1 MSFFP
6 QLRPD
11 SRVENP
17 APIPEPSTL
26 DRVAMDPAARPAPP
40 HDAESAPHGHDE
52 SQQAPAQ
59 THVGAL
65 APLREPLFRSLW
77 IAAVISYTGSWM
89 QNIATGWLMTDLTH
103 SPMWVSMVQV
113 ALSLPVLL
121 IALPAGAL
129 ADLVDRRKFLLFT
142 QGSMVAASMVL
153 GVLTVTGTCTPR
165 LLLAFT
171 FLLGVGAVMNDPA
184 WQALTPDLVP
194 PSKLASAVALN
205 SAGFNIAR
213 AVGPA
218 LGGVVIATAGSGAA
232 FLLNAVS
239 FFGVILFL
247 YYWKPAARE
256 PDQVKVTISGAI
268 LMGVRYIRQEKRVR
282 AVMVRTG
289 AFTLL
294 AAAFWALLPLIA
306 SRFGATGYG
315 AMLAFFGLGALAGAL
330 VLAVARRRFSF
341 DAITAVAT
349 VLFAAAL
356 FGLVRTGNLILAS
369 LFAALAGMAW
379 LAILATLNLVVQTG
393 CPSWVRARVMSM
405 YILVLQGGLALGSF
419 VWGTVAT
426 HTSVKFTLTLAAA
439 VLTASLILPRWYHLQ
454 RSAQQYQQ

>member
-1 MSFFP
+1 M
-6 QLRPD
+6 
-11 SRVENP
+11 ENP
-17 APIPEPSTL
+17 APIPEPSVL
-26 DRVAMDPAARPAPP
+26 DRGTSLLPPVAGAEPVTQASVETASASSAAKT
-40 HDAESAPHGHDE
+40 EVE
-52 SQQAPAQ
+52 SQV
-59 THVGAL
+59 HSSAL

-103 SPMWVSMVQV
+103 SPMWVAMVQV
-113 ALSLPVLL
+113 ALSLPVVL

-142 QGSMVAASMVL
+142 QGSMVAASLVL
-153 GVLTVTGTCTPR
+153 GILAVRGTCTPT

-171 FLLGVGAVMNDPA
+171 FLLGAGAVMNDPA

-194 PSKLASAVALN
+194 SSKLASAVALN

-247 YYWKPAARE
+247 YYWKPAPRE
-256 PDQVKVTISGAI
+256 PNQAKVTISGAI
-268 LMGVRYIRQEKRVR
+268 VIGLRYARDERRIR

-289 AFTLL
+289 AFTLV

-330 VLAVARRRFSF
+330 VLAVARRRFSY
-341 DAITAVAT
+341 DAIAAVAT

-356 FGLVRTGNLILAS
+356 FGLVRTGNLILS
-369 LFAALAGMAW
+369 SFFAALAGMAW

-393 CPSWVRARVMSM
+393 CPGWVRARVMSM

-419 VWGTVAT
+419 VWGSVASR
-426 HTSVKFTLTLAAA
+426 TSVKFTLTLAAA
-439 VLTASLILPRWYHLQ
+439 VLTASLLLARWYHLQ
-454 RSAQQYQQ
+454 RVTLHDQE